1 MSIDEHQLSGV
12 TVIGE
17 NDIVCGRG
25 GAALKHSGNLAYR
38 KIVNI
43 NKTLYATCLKAEKLR
58 ISKSIVA
65 AIREVNGRFL
75 EREDGKISTTLDEC
89 NPDGSPVRWC
99 DIGDRRAIEKTSQ
112 ALREGQPKL
121 LKKLKQAG
129 QFDDVGANTNG
140 YAMPIGAQPPMQE
153 EMPPLTQI
161 NIPHEGQNNY
171 QQYDQTTQ
179 GYNQYASQQQGYS
192 GTSPSYLKQ
201 DSFQM
206 MIEESLNL
214 DHKQG
219 VGGGNDP
226 FAGHTSIAQP
236 PPNNNFASSNPSY
249 GDSWNADP
257 TPLPYQFQ
265 TNITMG
271 KDESKQ
277 LMHCLSMSSNSNGIN
292 NSTGGSNEG
301 AMKQRQSVTFKRGA
315 SMLSLGG
322 LSEFGNWET
331 QSLDSAMDIADR
343 ETDLQML
350 GKEELLD
357 FDWEATGVQEGF
369 QGTAMPGS
377 SGGMDGHN
385 QHRGS
390 ILRRSSRYRRQSK
403 SNFSTA
409 VLTENANPGMLFTS
423 TFDAK
428 PGGVNAGTDISGLL
442 GERRKSAVA
451 FEIKGQQRRQSRL
464 SNANMFGAIGEISQ
478 MFRRDCGSTMSI
490 QTADIKD
497 LIDMDDDE

>member
-1 MSIDEHQLSGV
+1 MMSIEEHQLTGV

-25 GAALKHSGNLAYR
+25 GAALKHPGNLAYR

-129 QFDDVGANTNG
+129 QFDDVGANANNG

-161 NIPHEGQNNY
+161 AVPNEGQN
-171 QQYDQTTQ
+171 TTQ
-179 GYNQYASQQQGYS
+179 GYNQYNSQQQDYS
-192 GTSPSYLKQ
+192 GTNPSYFKQ

-206 MIEESLNL
+206 MIEESLSLNQ
-214 DHKQG
+214 KQG
-219 VGGGNDP
+219 VGGGDDP
-226 FAGHTSIAQP
+226 FAGHTSLAQP
-236 PPNNNFASSNPSY
+236 PPNNNFASSSPSY

-257 TPLPYQFQ
+257 TPLPYQYQ

-292 NSTGGSNEG
+292 TSISGSNEG
-301 AMKQRQSVTFKRGA
+301 VMKQRQSVTFKRGA

-322 LSEFGNWET
+322 FSEFDNWET

-350 GKEELLD
+350 GTEELLD
-357 FDWEATGVQEGF
+357 FDWEATAMHGGL

-377 SGGMDGHN
+377 MGGMDGHN

-403 SNFSTA
+403 ISPA

-464 SNANMFGAIGEISQ
+464 SNVNMFGAIGEISQ
-478 MFRRDCGSTMSI
+478 MFRRDFGSTMSI
-490 QTADIKD
+490 QSADIKD